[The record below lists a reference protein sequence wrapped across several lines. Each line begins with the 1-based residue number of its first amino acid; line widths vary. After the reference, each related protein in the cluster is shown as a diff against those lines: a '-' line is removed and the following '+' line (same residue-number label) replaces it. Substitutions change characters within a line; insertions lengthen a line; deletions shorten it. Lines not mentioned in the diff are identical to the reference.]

1 MAAYQAN
8 YGFKEDGTPDANA
21 ALADDT
27 KPAAPSTKGQGAAHP
42 GPTHTP
48 GQDQNP
54 VKDAKQKGEK
64 RKAEAGGFKAPS
76 S

>member
-21 ALADDT
+21 ALADAT
-27 KPAAPSTKGQGAAHP
+27 KPAAPSTKDQGAANP
-42 GPTHTP
+42 GPTHKP
-48 GQDQNP
+48 GQDP
-54 VKDAKQKGEK
+54 AKDAKQKGEK

-76 S
+76 G